1 MAAVVPA
8 ATIRASEIS
17 VGPRLRRHQVERLRG
32 SADRCSAVNLSVLAS
47 PHAPRLRPHSMQQL
61 SEAQVD
67 EAGAENR
74 TALRAVIPNDAEVVE
89 AAPDALLAVQA
100 ANRVS
105 QEVAAQTAKVHP
117 IAKELAAGR
126 QGRDAEAQMR
136 RSLPRHWNDEGDGVC
151 LTLTSPLTC
160 RIACTLPIRA
170 RPEKPCGVDWSKNK
184 FVTHGVNWSRPR
196 LLPIDQGASDRA
208 NEWGAI
214 NHGGLCFR
222 LRRFGDTQR
231 SAPRR
236 LSPWPLSSSG

>member
-1 MAAVVPA
+1 VA
-8 ATIRASEIS
+8 
-17 VGPRLRRHQVERLRG
+17 
-32 SADRCSAVNLSVLAS
+32 
-47 PHAPRLRPHSMQQL
+47 
-61 SEAQVD
+61 
-67 EAGAENR
+67 AENR
-74 TALRAVIPNDAEVVE
+74 AALRVAVPSDAEVAAAALDALRAVRVACPV
-89 AAPDALLAVQA
+89 AL
-100 ANRVS
+100 
-105 QEVAAQTAKVHP
+105 EVAAQTAKVPP
-117 IAKELAAGR
+117 IAKESAAEPRGR
-126 QGRDAEAQMR
+126 GAEAR
-136 RSLPRHWNDEGDGVC
+136 RRHSVPRHLNDEGDGVC
-151 LTLTSPLTC
+151 LTWTSPLTC

-184 FVTHGVNWSRPR
+184 FVTHGVNWSRPP